1 MRITYFALKTLQV
14 GEDTRVA
21 GDLVPEAK
29 DWVFLSGY
37 VSDGSIAPVLVA
49 TLPEEQQMMLLEWEE
64 EQEKA
69 HAEASSPVSD
79 ESQQQATS
87 QPAKDKGKTKTS
99 EKVAV

>member
-1 MRITYFALKTLQV
+1 MRITYFALKTLRV
-14 GEDTRVA
+14 GDDTREA

-37 VSDGSIAPVLVA
+37 LSDGSLAPVLVA

-64 EQEKA
+64 EQQKA
-69 HAEASSPVSD
+69 HAQATSPVSD
-79 ESQQQATS
+79 ESKQATS
-87 QPAKDKGKTKTS
+87 QPADKGKTKTS